1 MNSIGQYCLFIF
13 SLFRHREKF
22 RVYVGLVID
31 ECMLIGVDSVYVVAI
46 VSTFIGAVSA
56 IQTAYN
62 LTSPLVPLS
71 TVGNIV
77 RDFTIL
83 ENAPTFTCLVL
94 AGKVGSSIA
103 GGLGTMR
110 ITEQIDAIDVMG
122 INSASYLVLPK
133 LIAAMLMLPMLVTLS
148 GFLSI
153 SGGYFATVYTGVLT
167 HYDFVTGLRESFVV
181 FNVFFALIKAVVFAF
196 LITSISSYQGFYTK
210 GGALEVGKS
219 STNAVTNSCIAILVA
234 DYIIAKLL
242 L

>member
-1 MNSIGQYCLFIF
+1 MNSLGKYCLFII
-13 SLFRHREKF
+13 SLFRQREKF
-22 RVYVGLVID
+22 KVYISLIID
-31 ECMLIGVDSVYVVAI
+31 ECILIGVDSVYVVAI

-110 ITEQIDAIDVMG
+110 ITEQIDAIEVMG
-122 INSASYLVLPK
+122 INSSSYLVLPK
-133 LIAAMLMLPMLVTLS
+133 LVAAILVFPMLVTVS

-153 SGGYFATVYTGVLT
+153 AGGYAATVYSGVLT
-167 HYDFVTGLRESFVV
+167 HYDFVTGLRDSFVV
-181 FNVFFALIKAVVFAF
+181 FNVFFALIKAVVFSF
-196 LITSISSYQGFYTK
+196 LITSISSYQGYYTQ

-219 STNAVTNSCIAILVA
+219 STNAVTNSCIAILAA

>member
-1 MNSIGQYCLFIF
+1 MNSIGQYCIFIF
-13 SLFRHREKF
+13 SMFRHREKF
-22 RVYVGLVID
+22 RVYVGLVFD
-31 ECMLIGVDSVYVVAI
+31 ECILIGVDSVYVVAI

-133 LIAAMLMLPMLVTLS
+133 LLAAMIVFPMLVIIS

-153 SGGYFATVYTGVLT
+153 AGGYFATVYTGVLT
-167 HYDFVTGLRESFVV
+167 HYDFVTGLRDSFVMY
-181 FNVFFALIKAVVFAF
+181 NVFFALIKAVVFAF
-196 LITSISSYQGFYTK
+196 LIASISSYQGFFTK

-219 STNAVTNSCIAILVA
+219 STNAVTNSCIAILAA

>member
-1 MNSIGQYCLFIF
+1 MSSIGQYCLFIF

-22 RVYVGLVID
+22 RVYINLIID

-62 LTSPLVPLS
+62 LSSPLIPLS
-71 TVGNIV
+71 AVGTIV

-133 LIAAMLMLPMLVTLS
+133 LIAAMLVFPMLVIIS

-153 SGGYFATVYTGVLT
+153 TGGYFATVYTGVLT
-167 HYDFVTGLRESFVV
+167 HYDFITGLRDSFVV
-181 FNVFFALIKAVVFAF
+181 YNVFFALIKAVVFAF
-196 LITSISSYQGFYTK
+196 LIASISSYQGFFTK

-219 STNAVTNSCIAILVA
+219 STNAVTNSCIAILTA